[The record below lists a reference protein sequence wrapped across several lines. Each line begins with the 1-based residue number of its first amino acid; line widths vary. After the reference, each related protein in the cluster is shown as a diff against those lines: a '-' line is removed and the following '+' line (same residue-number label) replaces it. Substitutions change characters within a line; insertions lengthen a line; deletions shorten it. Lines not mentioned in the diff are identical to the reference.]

1 MNAKKPTSTEHL
13 ASSTRSDEADGRFS
27 VGRAAELLVAS
38 RLVELGMNVFF
49 PFSDR
54 SPVDLIGVWKGQTQR
69 IQVKARWQ
77 PRVGAGQD
85 VTVNGVNSSN
95 ADALIVYLNKPTP
108 SFYIIPATEI
118 DEVSTVMFYPFGRS
132 GKTPRRY
139 WDEWRDRWDILKCSP
154 KCT

>member
-1 MNAKKPTSTEHL
+1 MNEKKPTSTEL
-13 ASSTRSDEADGRFS
+13 STSSRSVDVDGRFN
-27 VGRAAELLVAS
+27 VGRAAELIVAA
-38 RLVELGMNVFF
+38 RLVELGLDVFF

-54 SPVDLIGVWKGQTQR
+54 SPVDLIGVWEGHPQR

-85 VTVNGVNSSN
+85 VTVSAVNSSN
-95 ADALIVYLNKPTP
+95 ADALVVYIDKPTP
-108 SFYIIPATEI
+108 SFYIIPAKEI
-118 DEVSTVMFYPFGRS
+118 DEVSTMVFYPAGRS

-139 WDEWRDRWDILKCSP
+139 WDEWRDRWDILKRSP

>member
-1 MNAKKPTSTEHL
+1 VSEKKPTSTEL
-13 ASSTRSDEADGRFS
+13 STSSRSVDVDGRFN
-27 VGRAAELLVAS
+27 VGRAAELIVAA
-38 RLVELGMNVFF
+38 RLVELGLDVFF

-54 SPVDLIGVWKGQTQR
+54 SPVDLIGVWEGHPQR

-85 VTVNGVNSSN
+85 VTVSAVNSSN
-95 ADALIVYLNKPTP
+95 ADALVVYIDKPAP
-108 SFYIIPATEI
+108 SFYIIPAK
-118 DEVSTVMFYPFGRS
+118 EVDGISTMVFYPGGRS

-139 WDEWRDRWDILKCSP
+139 WDEWRDRWDILKRSL

>member
-1 MNAKKPTSTEHL
+1 MSEKKPTSTEL
-13 ASSTRSDEADGRFS
+13 STSSRSVDVDGRFN
-27 VGRAAELLVAS
+27 VGRAAELIVAA
-38 RLVELGMNVFF
+38 RLVELGLDVFF

-54 SPVDLIGVWKGQTQR
+54 SPVDLIGVWEGHPQR

-85 VTVNGVNSSN
+85 VTVSAVNSSN
-95 ADALIVYLNKPTP
+95 ADALVVYIDKPAP
-108 SFYIIPATEI
+108 SFYIIPAK
-118 DEVSTVMFYPFGRS
+118 EVDGISTMVFYPGGRS

-139 WDEWRDRWDILKCSP
+139 WDEWRDRWDILKRSL

>member
-1 MNAKKPTSTEHL
+1 MSEKKPTSTEHL

-27 VGRAAELLVAS
+27 VGRAAELLVAA
-38 RLVELGMNVFF
+38 RLVELGLSVFF

-54 SPVDLIGVWKGQTQR
+54 SPVDLIGVWKGQPQR
-69 IQVKARWQ
+69 IQVKARWTA
-77 PRVGAGQD
+77 RVGAGQD

-95 ADALIVYLNKPTP
+95 ADALVVYIDKPTP
-108 SFYIIPATEI
+108 SFYIIPAK
-118 DEVSTVMFYPFGRS
+118 EVDAVATMVFYPAGRS

>member
-1 MNAKKPTSTEHL
+1 VNEKKPTSTGL
-13 ASSTRSDEADGRFS
+13 SASLTTGGEGRFK
-27 VGRAAELLVAS
+27 VGRSAELLVAA
-38 RLVELGMNVFF
+38 RLVDLGFDVFF

-54 SPVDLIGVWKGQTQR
+54 SPVDLIGVWEGHPQR

-85 VTVNGVNSSN
+85 VTASGVNSSN
-95 ADALIVYLNKPTP
+95 ADALVVYLNNPTP
-108 SFYIIPATEI
+108 SFYIIPAKEI
-118 DEVSTVMFYPFGRS
+118 NEVSTVMFYPAGRS

>member
-1 MNAKKPTSTEHL
+1 MS
-13 ASSTRSDEADGRFS
+13 
-27 VGRAAELLVAS
+27 
-38 RLVELGMNVFF
+38 VFF

-54 SPVDLIGVWKGQTQR
+54 SPVDLIGIWKGQTQR

-85 VTVNGVNSSN
+85 VTVSAVNSSN
-95 ADALIVYLNKPTP
+95 ADALVVYIDKPTP
-108 SFYIIPATEI
+108 SFYIIPAG
-118 DEVSTVMFYPFGRS
+118 EVDGITTMVFYPGGRS

-139 WDEWRDRWDILKCSP
+139 WDEWRDRWDILKRSP